1 VFISVYL
8 RPMILAAA
16 GGRAVHRGK
25 HLVEI
30 VLVMLIL
37 GLAFFLRVRR
47 LDTTGV
53 WADQALTLTTA
64 MQWVNGGAM
73 PLAANKSSAG
83 FMNPPMIEYLFAAAL
98 LVWPDILSVAL
109 MTLVSGMVA
118 VAATGW
124 ATYRVFGRRAALW
137 AMALFAVNPW
147 GVLYSQLIWNQTLVP
162 VFASLMA
169 ACLLLYFAV
178 EQRPLY
184 LILSFVWAAF
194 MTQVHPGTVVQLATM
209 ALICAIF
216 WRKLKLWPL
225 LVGGAIFALSYVP
238 FLLYESGVGWADVKT
253 ALDLAGGPAPVSPA
267 AVLLSIDL
275 LRAQGLSRAVAGV
288 VPFDTLAA
296 ILLALS
302 LGYAVWAGGRALA
315 RRREDEEAARWATG
329 LVILLLWFALPILF
343 YLRSA
348 HYLQIYYL
356 IGQWPAHFILI
367 GVCVAG
373 LQRAAEHLV
382 RRVGRRTMRADS
394 TSPRAPQIAAWAVLG
409 LPVLALIVWQ
419 AWFNLQYQDRRFQA
433 HKGHTQIRHVRAAIQ
448 AARRLLAERPACDL
462 VVVSEGHHLEAS
474 ELSLMREFASPER
487 EFVSP
492 ECILLA
498 DGDLAVPL
506 PDPCAVY
513 LDALPRSRASAW
525 LEDGA
530 APLPGTEIDVLG
542 ERWRFY
548 DLPAGDRAD
557 LVRELA
563 PGAPLAMWANGVA
576 LMRYERGEVR
586 PGGVLPLTLAWTV
599 EAQPPEVVYHFGTYL
614 LAMDNQVIAQSDGP
628 GFDSIQWRAGD
639 AFVTWFEIA
648 VPEDLPPG
656 EYRVAMALYTWP
668 ALERIDLTSGGNTA
682 FLERL
687 VMEE

>member
-1 VFISVYL
+1 
-8 RPMILAAA
+8 M
-16 GGRAVHRGK
+16 HRHK

-30 VLVMLIL
+30 VLALLIL

-64 MQWVNGGAM
+64 MQWVNGGAV

-98 LVWPDILSVAL
+98 RIWPDVLSVAL

-118 VAATGW
+118 VAVTGW
-124 ATYRVFGRRAALW
+124 ATHRVFGRRAALW

-194 MTQVHPGTVVQLATM
+194 LTQVHPGTVVQLAAM
-209 ALICAIF
+209 GLLCAIF
-216 WRKLKLWPL
+216 WRRLKLWPL

-238 FLLYESGVGWADVKT
+238 FLMYESGVGWADVKT

-267 AVLLSIDL
+267 AVLLSVDL

-288 VPFDTLAA
+288 VQFDALAA

-302 LGYAVWAGGRALA
+302 LGYAVWVGGRALM
-315 RRREDEEAARWATG
+315 RRRGDEEAARRMVG

-373 LQRAAEHLV
+373 LQRAAERLV
-382 RRVGRRTMRADS
+382 RRVDRRTMQADS
-394 TSPRAPQIAAWAVLG
+394 TSPRALQIVAWAVLG
-409 LPVLALIVWQ
+409 LPVLVLIVWQ
-419 AWFNLQYQDRRFQA
+419 AWFNLQYQDHRFQA

-448 AARRLLAERPACDL
+448 AGRRLLAERPACDL

-474 ELSLMREFASPER
+474 ELSLVR

-492 ECILLA
+492 ERVLLA

-513 LDALPRSRASAW
+513 LDALPGSRASAW
-525 LEDGA
+525 LEDGV

-542 ERWRFY
+542 KRWRFY
-548 DLPAGDRAD
+548 DLSPDDRAD
-557 LVRELA
+557 LARELA
-563 PGAPLAMWANGVA
+563 SGEPLATWANGIA

-586 PGGVLPLTLAWTV
+586 PGDALPLTLAWSV

-614 LAMDNQVIAQSDGP
+614 LTMDNQVAAQSDGP

-639 AFVTWFEIA
+639 AFVTWFEMA
-648 VPEDLPPG
+648 VPADLPPG
-656 EYRVAMALYTWP
+656 EYQIAVALYTWP
-668 ALERIDLTSGGNTA
+668 ALERIDLVSGGNTA

-687 VMEE
+687 VVKE